1 VGHQSGTEGDESS
14 SKIERGLEEWSW
26 LERMGLDEEVQPG
39 EPVILFARRQLLM
52 SYTVLSLLSL
62 SVESCSIKLC
72 IAVIS
77 FIFWAKHYK
86 LADRTSLTMEHN
98 LLPRDRFTGASCN

>member
-1 VGHQSGTEGDESS
+1 
-14 SKIERGLEEWSW
+14 
-26 LERMGLDEEVQPG
+26 
-39 EPVILFARRQLLM
+39 M
-52 SYTVLSLLSL
+52 SYKVLSLLSL

-86 LADRTSLTMEHN
+86 LADRTSLTIISCHVIVSQGHLVTEAT
-98 LLPRDRFTGASCN
+98 LGLRVACLPYFDYKTELTITFHAFHLATILGE